1 MLGERAPGFD
11 QLRLVADID
20 AGDLN
25 QETISRYRALHQSVS
40 PNHPF
45 STCGTDEYLLGI
57 GAARKSRGDGKLHP
71 TASGLLM
78 FGNRWDIVPEFPY
91 YFLDYSEQ
99 FDPRNRWS
107 DRLDS
112 DSVSWSGNL
121 FDFFSMAFNKIAL
134 NLKLPFKLVNGV
146 VRDDMPQARKAVRE
160 ALVNCLA
167 NADFHAPRP
176 VVISFYPQKLVI
188 ENSGGIRPG
197 MVQMLRGGISDPR
210 NFIIM
215 RMFHLLKFGERFGSG
230 VPSIMKAW
238 SSMNLKVPEYE
249 ERYNPA
255 RTILTLSFESNGI
268 KVADGSLIGGA
279 SAISQDSAS
288 DSDIKDRRIA
298 ERPSDIPDEDR
309 RIAERPSDTPDE
321 DRRITGKPSDTSG
334 EDRRIVEEPSDT
346 PDRDRRIAERPSDTP
361 DEDRRITGKPSD
373 TSGEDRRIIEEPS
386 DKREGGDQSVD
397 APSDPRKDSLQTGDS
412 LQHGIKKA
420 GRAPDAGQQ
429 AKLPD
434 SEKAGSDAQPSAK
447 AGGTSREAAT
457 PSVPSRSRG
466 SSKQRILEFIEGNS
480 PCSRKEIEAATGL
493 GESWTRQLLHKL
505 EKEGRIVS
513 NGSARATTYS
523 RKTTRK

>member
-25 QETISRYRALHQSVS
+25 QETISRYRAFHQSVS
-40 PNHPF
+40 SNHPF
-45 STCGTDEYLLGI
+45 STYGTDEYLLRI
-57 GAARKSRGDGKLHP
+57 GAARKSKSDGKFHP

-78 FGNRWDIVPEFPY
+78 FGNWTDIESEFPY

-99 FDPRNRWS
+99 FDPKIRWS

-112 DSVSWSGNL
+112 NSETWSGNL
-121 FDFFSMAFNKIAL
+121 FDFFSMVFNKITL
-134 NLKLPFKLVNGV
+134 NLKLPFKLINGV
-146 VRDDMPQARKAVRE
+146 VRDDMSPAHKAVRE
-160 ALVNCLA
+160 ALVNCLT
-167 NADFHAPRP
+167 NADFYAPRP

-197 MVQMLRGGISDPR
+197 MDQMLRGGISDPR

-215 RMFHLLKFGERFGSG
+215 QMFHLLKFGERFGSG
-230 VPSIMKAW
+230 VPSIMQAW
-238 SSMNLKVPEYE
+238 SSMNLKAPEYV

-298 ERPSDIPDEDR
+298 ERPSDIPDE
-309 RIAERPSDTPDE
+309 
-321 DRRITGKPSDTSG
+321 
-334 EDRRIVEEPSDT
+334 
-346 PDRDRRIAERPSDTP
+346 DRRIAERPSDTP

>member
-1 MLGERAPGFD
+1 
-11 QLRLVADID
+11 
-20 AGDLN
+20 
-25 QETISRYRALHQSVS
+25 
-40 PNHPF
+40 
-45 STCGTDEYLLGI
+45 
-57 GAARKSRGDGKLHP
+57 
-71 TASGLLM
+71 M

-334 EDRRIVEEPSDT
+334 EDRRI
-346 PDRDRRIAERPSDTP
+346 
-361 DEDRRITGKPSD
+361 
-373 TSGEDRRIIEEPS
+373 IEEPS

>member
-1 MLGERAPGFD
+1 MHINRDPIVGTCRRNGEGDCRRTEAEVINMLGERAPGFD

-25 QETISRYRALHQSVS
+25 QETISRYRAFHQSVS
-40 PNHPF
+40 SNHPF
-45 STCGTDEYLLGI
+45 STYGTDEYLLRI
-57 GAARKSRGDGKLHP
+57 GAARKSKSDGKFHP

-78 FGNRWDIVPEFPY
+78 FGNWTDIESEFPY

-99 FDPRNRWS
+99 FDPKIRWS

-112 DSVSWSGNL
+112 NSETWSGNL
-121 FDFFSMAFNKIAL
+121 FDFFSMVFNKITL
-134 NLKLPFKLVNGV
+134 NLKLPFKLINGV
-146 VRDDMPQARKAVRE
+146 VRDDMSPAHKAVRE
-160 ALVNCLA
+160 ALVNCLT
-167 NADFHAPRP
+167 NADFYAPRP

-197 MVQMLRGGISDPR
+197 MDQMLRGGISDPR

-215 RMFHLLKFGERFGSG
+215 QMFHLLKFGERFGSG
-230 VPSIMKAW
+230 VPSIMQAW
-238 SSMNLKVPEYE
+238 SSMNLKAPEYV

-298 ERPSDIPDEDR
+298 ERPSDIPDE
-309 RIAERPSDTPDE
+309 
-321 DRRITGKPSDTSG
+321 
-334 EDRRIVEEPSDT
+334 
-346 PDRDRRIAERPSDTP
+346 DRRIAERPSDTP